1 MYLYTYTHTYS
12 TPKNIQTP
20 IQGDC
25 GCYETHSTLP
35 FTRLGTAR
43 SRSTRI
49 RYTSILRSMHRRH
62 SEAPPP
68 LLGTAEEG
76 RRKGKGS
83 EAGHELKPPGERVTC
98 ICYFFLKNEV
108 EKILEIL

>member
-1 MYLYTYTHTYS
+1 MYLYMYTHVQHTKKYPNTY
-12 TPKNIQTP
+12 
-20 IQGDC
+20 QGDH

-43 SRSTRI
+43 SGLQEHATPQSCGACTGD
-49 RYTSILRSMHRRH
+49 TMRH
-62 SEAPPP
+62 PRP

-83 EAGHELKPPGERVTC
+83 EAGHEPRHPGERVTC
-98 ICYFFLKNEV
+98 TCYFLKNEV

>member
-20 IQGDC
+20 IKGIVAVTKHTVLFHSLGWGLLGLDLHEYATPQSCGACTGD
-25 GCYETHSTLP
+25 TV
-35 FTRLGTAR
+35 
-43 SRSTRI
+43 
-49 RYTSILRSMHRRH
+49 RH
-62 SEAPPP
+62 PRP

-83 EAGHELKPPGERVTC
+83 EAGHQLKPPGERVTC